1 MVTNGSER
9 VCKLYVRVA
18 SNPGLDLICITLLCD
33 WKKKEINDK
42 KKNKHK
48 PDKEKMHDHE
58 KFFFSV

>member
-1 MVTNGSER
+1 M
-9 VCKLYVRVA
+9 RVA